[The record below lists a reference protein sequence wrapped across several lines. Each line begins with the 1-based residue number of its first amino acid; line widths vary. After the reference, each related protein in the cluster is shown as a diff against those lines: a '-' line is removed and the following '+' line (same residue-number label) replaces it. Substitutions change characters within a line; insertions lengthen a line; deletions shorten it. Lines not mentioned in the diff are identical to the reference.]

1 MPELNQF
8 CINKNQSLRAAM
20 KQLDE
25 TGKRILFVMDGD
37 KLVASLTDGDLR
49 RFLLSGGTLDDVA
62 FSAAFMT
69 PCVAYSRDEAK
80 KIIGNSDYIAIPI
93 TTLSGELIDIL
104 FADEPLVVQYPSLGL
119 PVVIMAGGKGTR
131 LDPYTRVLPKPLIPV
146 GELPIIEH
154 IMQQFSKY
162 GCDDFHI
169 VVNHKKQ
176 IIKAY
181 FAENERHYNTHWY
194 DEDKPLG
201 TGGGLFML
209 NGTITGSF
217 FLTNCDILIQAD
229 YADILRFHQSS
240 KNAVTMVCAYKK
252 VVIPYG
258 VVETGENG
266 EISAMKEKPE
276 LSFQTNTG
284 MYLVEPEVISD
295 IEDNVAIS
303 FPDIIEK
310 QKQKGRRVA
319 AYPVSENDWLDMG
332 QLTELEKMRERL
344 YEE

>member
-1 MPELNQF
+1 MTDYKRF
-8 CINKNQSLRAAM
+8 CIESKQSLRTAM

-25 TGKRILFVMDGD
+25 TSKKILFVIDND

-49 RFLLSGGTLDDVA
+49 RFLLGGGTLDDAV
-62 FSAAFMT
+62 FSAAFKT
-69 PCVAYSRDEAK
+69 PQAACSREEARELLK
-80 KIIGNSDYIAIPI
+80 HADYAAVPI
-93 TTLSGELIDIL
+93 TTPDGKIFDIL
-104 FADEPLVVQYPSLGL
+104 FADERQTIQCPQLGL

-154 IMQQFSKY
+154 IMQQFAKY

-169 VVNHKKQ
+169 IVNHKKQ
-176 IIKAY
+176 LIKAY
-181 FAENERHYNTHWY
+181 FAENERHYDTHWY

-201 TGGGLFML
+201 TGGGLYML
-209 NGTITGSF
+209 KEKVNNPF

-229 YADILRFHQSS
+229 YDDILRFHRVN
-240 KNAVTMVCAYKK
+240 KNAVTMVCAYKN
-252 VVIPYG
+252 VTIPYG
-258 VVETGENG
+258 VIDTGENG
-266 EISAMKEKPE
+266 EIVAMKEKPE

-284 MYLVEPEVISD
+284 MYLVEPEVLED
-295 IEDNVAIS
+295 IEDGVAIG
-303 FPDIIEK
+303 FPDIIER
-310 QKQKGRRVA
+310 QKQKGRRAA

-344 YEE
+344 YGE